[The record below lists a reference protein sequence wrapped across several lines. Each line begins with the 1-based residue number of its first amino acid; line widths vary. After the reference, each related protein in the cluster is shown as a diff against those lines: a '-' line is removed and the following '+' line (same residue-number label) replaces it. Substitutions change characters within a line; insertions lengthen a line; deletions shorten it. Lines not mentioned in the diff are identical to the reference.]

1 MRQRSV
7 TTSSATLASVNSNL
21 ASVNATRYKYDYSL
35 VCLSVHNLFYQLIL
49 KTFAELGLVCLRSRI
64 YTDQE
69 KVNFHPVQVFNQNY
83 VVIV

>member
-7 TTSSATLASVNSNL
+7 TTSSATL

-35 VCLSVHNLFYQLIL
+35 VCLSVHNLFYQLVL
-49 KTFAELGLVCLRSRI
+49 KTFAALGLVCLRSRI

-69 KVNFHPVQVFNQNY
+69 KVNFHPVQVFNHNY